1 MRAFGFGLQHQLKLI
16 KANNIDSA
24 KSQWY
29 EWKSTWVEQLQ
40 ESAESAF
47 AELENVS
54 HPPFSTNDALSDNA
68 VCLGR
73 QSLGRYN

>member
-1 MRAFGFGLQHQLKLI
+1 MWSLWVPLQHQLKLI

-47 AELENVS
+47 AELENVKS
-54 HPPFSTNDALSDNA
+54 SSILHSDALSDNA
-68 VCLGR
+68 IFLGR
-73 QSLGRYN
+73 